1 MVKLFQPDGLPFMTY
16 SEVVTESEESR
27 QLAEQLRERADQES
41 ARANQASVR
50 AEQESVRADR
60 LAAKLREL
68 GVDPTQL

>member
-41 ARANQASVR
+41 ARANQASAR
-50 AEQESVRADR
+50 AER